1 MREDIKE
8 LLKRYDEIGALILE
22 QKLDE
27 FGDQLDQKPDDVD
40 DATYEEY
47 IQRLAKEETEEA
59 TAKLENEPDEKL
71 GNKSMRQIFDE
82 LSFDEKTEAL
92 EYSALNMDRG
102 VPQSL
107 VESIAT
113 EPADMVRDYCGKVI
127 GECAWTE
134 DELTDD
140 NVLFEMQFQKA
151 IACFSVLTKM
161 KEPCF
166 IQAVLDRYLSY
177 GQTREFVAESIAGY
191 VEAFPEVSEPFLI
204 SILESN
210 VDSGLEGPYED
221 VVIMLTEI
229 GKEHKT
235 EEIYQTLRHA
245 FRYMTNKIYAV
256 ICLAD
261 YGDDRAVA
269 MFKNYINR
277 NQKTIERDL
286 FYEMMSAIQ
295 SLGGDISDIQDPF
308 GDFQKKQAKK

>member
-27 FGDQLDQKPDDVD
+27 FGDKLDQKPEGVD

-47 IQRLAKEETEEA
+47 IQRLAKEETDVA
-59 TAKLENEPDEKL
+59 TDKLENEPDEKL
-71 GNKSMRQIFDE
+71 GDKSMRQIWDE
-82 LSFDEKTEAL
+82 MSFEEKTEAL
-92 EYSALNMDRG
+92 EFSSLNLDRG
-102 VPQSL
+102 VPKSL
-107 VESIAT
+107 IASITT
-113 EPADMVRDYCGKVI
+113 EPSDMVRDYCGRII

-134 DELTDD
+134 EELSDED
-140 NVLFEMQFQKA
+140 VLFEMQFQKA
-151 IACFSVLTKM
+151 IACFKILIQM
-161 KEPCF
+161 NEPCF
-166 IQAVLDRYLSY
+166 IKAVIDRYMSY
-177 GQTREFVAESIAGY
+177 GQTREFVAESIAEY

-204 SILESN
+204 DLIESN
-210 VDSGLEGPYED
+210 TDSGLEGPCED
-221 VVIMLTEI
+221 LVIMLTEI
-229 GKEHKT
+229 GKQHKT

-245 FRYMTNKIYAV
+245 FRYMNNKIYAV

-261 YGDDRAVA
+261 YGDDRAVQ

-295 SLGGDISDIQDPF
+295 NLGGDISDIQDPF
-308 GDFQKKQAKK
+308 GDFQKKQAKN

>member
-1 MREDIKE
+1 MREDIRE

-27 FGDQLDQKPDDVD
+27 FGDKLDQKPDGVD

-47 IQRLAKEETEEA
+47 IQRLAKEETDEA
-59 TAKLENEPDEKL
+59 TFKLENEPDERL
-71 GNKSMRQIFDE
+71 GDRSMRQIWDE
-82 LSFDEKTEAL
+82 MDFEEKTEAL
-92 EYSALNMDRG
+92 EYSALNLDRG
-102 VPQSL
+102 VPLSL
-107 VESIAT
+107 AASIAT
-113 EPADMVRDYCGKVI
+113 EPGDMVRDYCGRVI

-134 DELTDD
+134 EEMGDAD
-140 NVLFEMQFQKA
+140 VIFEMQFQKA
-151 IACFSVLTKM
+151 IACFEVLIEM

-166 IQAVLDRYLSY
+166 VKAVLDRYLSY
-177 GQTREFVAESIAGY
+177 GQTKAFVAESIAKY

-204 SILESN
+204 DLIESN
-210 VDSGLEGPYED
+210 TEDGLEGPYED
-221 VVIMLTEI
+221 CVIMLTAI
-229 GKEHKT
+229 GQEHRT

-261 YGDDRAVA
+261 YGDDRAVP

-277 NQKTIERDL
+277 NQKEISREL

-295 SLGGDISDIQDPF
+295 KLGGDISDIQDPF
-308 GDFQKKQAKK
+308 GDFTKKKGTE

>member
-27 FGDQLDQKPDDVD
+27 FGDKLDQKPEGVD

-47 IQRLAKEETEEA
+47 IQRLAKEETDIA
-59 TAKLENEPDEKL
+59 TDKLENEPDEKL
-71 GNKSMRQIFDE
+71 GDRSMRQIWDE
-82 LSFDEKTEAL
+82 LSFEEKTEAL
-92 EYSALNMDRG
+92 EYSALNLDRG
-102 VPQSL
+102 VPKSL
-107 VESIAT
+107 VNSIAT
-113 EPADMVRDYCGKVI
+113 DPADMVRDYCGKVI

-134 DELTDD
+134 EELSDE

-151 IACFSVLTKM
+151 IACFAVLTQM

-166 IQAVLDRYLSY
+166 IQAVLDRYMSY
-177 GQTREFVAESIAGY
+177 GKTREFVAESIASY

-204 SILESN
+204 NIIESN
-210 VDSGLEGPYED
+210 VDGGLEGPCED
-221 VVIMLTEI
+221 CVIMLTQI
-229 GKEHKT
+229 GREHRT

-261 YGDDRAVA
+261 YGDDRAVQ

-277 NQKTIERDL
+277 NQKTIDRDL

-295 SLGGDISDIQDPF
+295 NLGGDISDIQDPF
-308 GDFQKKQAKK
+308 GDFQKKQAKN